1 MLVLGNMF
9 LFVDKKNLTRR
20 SVCLDRLNL
29 QYCFADGCVNSDWGC
44 NCDSDTETSDEGY
57 LTDKDKL
64 PVTGLQF
71 GDLEDAGEEGWFT
84 LGPLICSGQID

>member
-1 MLVLGNMF
+1 MLLHRSN
-9 LFVDKKNLTRR
+9 DISLTRR

-29 QYCFADGCVNSDWGC
+29 QYCFADTCVGNWGC
-44 NCDSDTETSDEGY
+44 NCDANFDTETSDEGN

-71 GDLEDAGEEGWFT
+71 GDLENNPQPSWFT
-84 LGPLICSGQID
+84 LGPLICSGRVQ